1 MRLWSSGG
9 RVRRE
14 ARLGEARLGVKVDIF
29 GGDGMGNGEDA
40 GGE

>member
-14 ARLGEARLGVKVDIF
+14 AGLGVKVEVDIF
-29 GGDGMGNGEDA
+29 GGDGMGNEW
-40 GGE
+40 